1 MKYPCFRL
9 SQGRTALANHK
20 DERSPSLASVPPE
33 LRNAQGELDADDVED
48 LLREVTRKINTS
60 QAQKLKTKGISL
72 DQVEGML
79 ALQLHAVLVDLPAT
93 CLTDP
98 DFWRFVSVELVRD
111 FVFWRDG
118 VDCSYASFGLSSSRR
133 IPDCVPLRMFNRAHI
148 ARLIDP
154 NDANRQIEIVKA
166 GGADFWQSHVLRVQN
181 RFDPRIV
188 SSLVT
193 AMGSSRL
200 SNVQELRDVAKDIRR
215 LRANVI
221 LELQTDRQLERSIK
235 ASISAQVSEK

>member
-9 SQGRTALANHK
+9 SQGRTALANYK
-20 DERSPSLASVPPE
+20 DDRNPTLGSVQPE
-33 LRNAQGELDADDVED
+33 LRNAEGDLDSDEVED
-48 LLREVTRKINTS
+48 LLREVKRKINAS
-60 QAQKLKTKGISL
+60 QAQQLKTKGVSS

-79 ALQLHAVLVDLPAT
+79 ALELYSSLVSFPPT

-98 DFWRFVSVELVRD
+98 DFWRYVSVEVVRD

-118 VDCSYASFGLSSSRR
+118 LDCSYASFGLSSSRR

-148 ARLIDP
+148 AHLIHPQDP
-154 NDANRQIEIVKA
+154 GGRIQVVKA

-188 SSLVT
+188 SALVVALET
-193 AMGSSRL
+193 SAL
-200 SNVQELRDVAKDIRR
+200 ANVQELRDVAKGIRR

-221 LELQTDRQLERSIK
+221 LELQTDGELARSIK
-235 ASISAQVSEK
+235 SAISSQGAGK